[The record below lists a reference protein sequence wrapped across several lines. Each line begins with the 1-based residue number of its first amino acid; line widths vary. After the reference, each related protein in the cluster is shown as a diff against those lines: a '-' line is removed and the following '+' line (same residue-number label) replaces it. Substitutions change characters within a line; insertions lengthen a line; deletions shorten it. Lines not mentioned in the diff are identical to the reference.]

1 MEQETKKLTK
11 RRAFSFSRRVLAFTL
26 AAAGFFAVFLLLPA
40 EVEWEARTAIAVLLF
55 GLLLWALEPIPLG
68 MTSILTLV
76 LLLLMKAVSIDVAL
90 SGFASPAVFL
100 IVAGMMIAKAV
111 NETPLMD
118 RLTYSLLAKWGR
130 SPKGIFIG
138 LFLLMQVQ
146 AFFIPATAVRTQLVI
161 PVVLSVITA
170 VGAKKG
176 SNFSKLM
183 LIGTAFAGNISG
195 TAILTAAIGN
205 ILTIEILQ
213 LYLGRT
219 LSYFDWFLYAFPIW
233 LLLMAAI
240 PFIVWKTYPPEDYS
254 FAALQEEM
262 KKKKSAIGPLTG
274 KEIKCIVILTGT
286 VLLWMTQSLHGFHP
300 TVPALLAVVL
310 FAMPKIGFVS
320 WKKVI
325 NVNFDMV
332 ILIGATLSLGMVLI
346 ETGAIDLLASMLK
359 TDAVLKAFGNP
370 WLAILVVVIVSHL
383 YHLGVT
389 NVSTAVVTLLPVLI
403 GLANLSE
410 MDPMVIVFA
419 SSVSTLF
426 GFMLIVETMPNVIV
440 HGTGLVAQRDFYIP
454 GFWATVASIVI
465 VAAVAFTWWRWLGF
479 WPM

>member
-1 MEQETKKLTK
+1 MRQETKKVTK
-11 RRAFSFSRRVLAFTL
+11 RRAFPLSRQGLAFAL
-26 AAAGFFAVFLLLPA
+26 AAAAFFAVYMLLPA
-40 EVEWEARTAIAVLLF
+40 EVAWEAKSAIAVMLC
-55 GLLLWALEPIPLG
+55 GLVLWALEPIPLG

-76 LLLLMKAVSIDVAL
+76 LLLLLNAAPINVAL

-118 RLTYSLLAKWGR
+118 RLTYSILAKWGR
-130 SPKGIFIG
+130 SPQGIFIG
-138 LFLLMQVQ
+138 MFLLMQVQ

-161 PVVLSVITA
+161 PVVLSIIAA
-170 VGAKKG
+170 VGANKG

-195 TAILTAAIGN
+195 TTILTAAIGN

-213 LYLGRT
+213 VYLGKS
-219 LSYFDWFLYAFPIW
+219 LSYFEWFLYALPIW
-233 LLLMAAI
+233 LLLMLII
-240 PFIVWKTYPPEDYS
+240 PMIVWKSYPPEDFS
-254 FAALQEEM
+254 FSVLQEEM
-262 KKKKSAIGPLTG
+262 KEKKKAVGPLRP
-274 KEIKCIVILTGT
+274 KERKCIAILALT
-286 VLLWMTQSLHGFHP
+286 VFLWMTQSLHGFHP
-300 TVPALLAVVL
+300 TLPALMAVVL
-310 FAMPKIGFVS
+310 FAMPKIGITS
-320 WKKVI
+320 WK
-325 NVNFDMV
+325 NVVKINFDMV
-332 ILIGATLSLGMVLI
+332 LLIGATLSLGMVLI
-346 ETGAIDLLASMLK
+346 ESGAIDLMASMLSSNI
-359 TDAVLKAFGNP
+359 VMEIFGHP
-370 WLAILVVVIVSHL
+370 WLALLLVLIVSHI

-403 GLANLSE
+403 GLANQAGI
-410 MDPMVIVFA
+410 DPVVIVFA
-419 SSVSTLF
+419 SAITTLF
-426 GFMLIVETMPNVIV
+426 GFILVVETMPNVIV